1 MNRLTFCEPNGNWG
15 IVGMNDAN
23 QDEKMYGVASKLKDY
38 EKTGLNPSDF
48 RADEY
53 EKKYVYKVFYFGE
66 IDGKDLCHTIL
77 CENEAE
83 AKRMELI
90 LINSGFKDVARNKY
104 SWEIFIE
111 T

>member
-53 EKKYVYKVFYFGE
+53 EKNTFTRCFILVKLMARIYVTLFFVKM
-66 IDGKDLCHTIL
+66 KQKL
-77 CENEAE
+77 NEW
-83 AKRMELI
+83 
-90 LINSGFKDVARNKY
+90 N
-104 SWEIFIE
+104 
-111 T
+111 